1 MTDIKRKSGLGRGLS
16 ALLDDI
22 AAPPSVNAPGVIHMA
37 VSDIAPNPNQPR
49 RHFDESAMGELAASI
64 RQHGVL
70 QPILVRP
77 HAGRHQI
84 IAGERRWRASQ
95 IAGLHEIPVVIRD
108 LDERQVAEIA
118 LIENVQRAD
127 LNAIE
132 EARGYQRLIG
142 EFGHTQ
148 AALADVV
155 GKSRSHVTNLLRLLD
170 LPGSVQLLVESGALS
185 MGHARTLVGAPDA
198 ESLAEKAVAAGL
210 SVRALEALV
219 ASQRGAGKM
228 GKARSGGTAP
238 SAVAND
244 PNSEALEEQL
254 AEALGMPVALS
265 IAAGAS
271 SGNLTIRFADL
282 DQLDLLCARLGAA

>member
-1 MTDIKRKSGLGRGLS
+1 MNDLKRKSGLGRGLS

-22 AAPPSVNAPGVIHMA
+22 AAPPAANAPGVVRLPVA
-37 VSDIAPNPNQPR
+37 DIAPNPNQPR
-49 RHFDESAMGELAASI
+49 RHFDESAMAELAASV
-64 RQHGVL
+64 RTHGIL

-84 IAGERRWRASQ
+84 IAGERRWRAAQ
-95 IAGLHEIPVVIRD
+95 AVGLHEIPVVIRD
-108 LDERQVAEIA
+108 LDEREVAEIA

-132 EARGYQRLIG
+132 EARGYHRLIA

-148 AALADVV
+148 AVLADIV
-155 GKSRSHVTNLLRLLD
+155 GKSRSHLANLLRLLD
-170 LPGSVQLLVESGALS
+170 LPAAVQALVESGALS
-185 MGHARTLVGAPDA
+185 MGHARALVGAPDA
-198 ESLAEKAVAAGL
+198 EALAEKAIAAGL
-210 SVRALEALV
+210 SVRALEQLV
-219 ASQRGAGKM
+219 GGQRGTSKP
-228 GKARSGGTAP
+228 GKAGPGAAAP
-238 SAVAND
+238 AAND

-265 IAAGAS
+265 IATGAN
-271 SGNLTIRFADL
+271 SGSLTIRFADL

>member
-1 MTDIKRKSGLGRGLS
+1 MSDIKRKSGLGRGLS

-22 AAPPSVNAPGVIHMA
+22 AAPPSVNAPGVVHLA

-49 RHFDESAMGELAASI
+49 RHFDDAAMAELASSI
-64 RQHGVL
+64 RLHGIL

-77 HAGRHQI
+77 HGGRHQI
-84 IAGERRWRASQ
+84 IAGERRWRAAQ
-95 IAGLHEIPVVIRD
+95 TVGLHEIPVVIRD
-108 LDERQVAEIA
+108 LDERQVAEVA

-132 EARGYQRLIG
+132 EARGYQRLID

-148 AALADVV
+148 AALADIV

-170 LPGSVQLLVESGALS
+170 LPVSVQALVESGTLT
-185 MGHARTLVGAPDA
+185 MGHARALVGAADA
-198 ESLAEKAVAAGL
+198 EALAEKAVAGGL

-219 ASQRGAGKM
+219 AGQRVGNKP
-228 GKARSGGTAP
+228 GKAKGST
-238 SAVAND
+238 SAAIAND